1 MAISRAEV
9 KKLQE
14 IMNDPIKWAQAFLR
28 TFNPKTKK
36 IEPWTARWYQ
46 VEMLRDKHTR
56 KVYRCGRR
64 IGKCLPGHV
73 RIYDPNTGERVRVD
87 ELYKRGKAHIVTMTE
102 DYKLSPHFTN
112 EILDNG
118 IKEVF
123 RVTTKTGRHIDATGN
138 HPFFTAKG
146 WVAIDNLKP
155 GDRVA
160 LAGNLGYFGH
170 HEMNENEI
178 KLLAYMIGDGNCTT
192 KSIRFCTASDAI
204 KKEMER
210 AVNYFDCDL
219 IQYKSNRDIDYNII
233 KRYNKNNRMFENP
246 IKKVLEK
253 HGLFGKGAH
262 DKRVPEAIFKLS
274 KNDTATF
281 LSRLYAT
288 DGWAHTKNNKQ
299 QIGYCSVS
307 RELIADIQH
316 LLLKFGIN
324 SYVNTKKAKYKDT
337 VKISYQLLITN
348 SNDIIKFYKEIGI
361 FSKES
366 AVKRAFESAID
377 NNKYDYYLP
386 KEILEFVEEDRINKG
401 LSKADLCKF
410 NPNARLRMKYDVQR
424 SRLKE
429 FAEVLDND
437 DLKAFADGEFIFD
450 EIVSIESLGEMQ
462 TYDLS
467 VPVTMNFVA
476 EDFITHNTET
486 MVVEMLY
493 LAFTK
498 KNFRVLMAA
507 PYENQIRNMF
517 TRLNELIAESPLIKQ
532 AVVASTK
539 NPAKIEFANGS
550 MILGFTTGDDA
561 ASIRGQRADWI
572 FIDEV
577 DFMSEY
583 CFEVVAAVAIERA
596 EIGITV
602 SSTPLGKRSKFYQMC
617 TNPAMGYSQHYHPST
632 HNPNWNDQMEA
643 ELRAQLTAEGYVH
656 EVLAEFGTQE
666 AGVFDKD
673 KLDEAQ
679 KVIDYAYME
688 LDFFQKKKLQEE
700 GKPEPLMYDG
710 YTITNKAPR
719 NIFRTM
725 GVDWDK
731 YGAASS
737 ILILDYDVALNKF
750 KVFKRVEVPR
760 SEYTYDNAVNKIVEL
775 NEIYNPSY
783 IYVDRGSGEYQLE
796 RLHIIGEE
804 NPASGLKAK
813 VKGWSFSNK
822 LDIMDPI
829 TKEMDR
835 KPLKP
840 FMVNQLT
847 LAFERD
853 RMILSPYDDVL
864 KKQLTDYE
872 VEKITEAGIP
882 KYTSE
887 NEHFVDALGLAYL
900 AMVLEFKD
908 LTGTIEDI
916 RTTSEFHISKKQIG
930 GSGMYADTVNRQT
943 LDHRISDFYENN
955 DWDDLPGD
963 RPTWVEVDM
972 DYRSAR
978 GSSFGLSRSGW
989 GSRSSRGG
997 MSRGFGR

>member
-73 RIYDPNTGERVRVD
+73 RIYDPNTGERVPVE
-87 ELYKRGKAHIVTMTE
+87 ELYKKGKAHIVTMTE

-155 GDRVA
+155 GDKIA

-178 KLLAYMIGDGNCTT
+178 KLLAYMIGDGNCTRNT
-192 KSIRFCTASDAI
+192 IRFCTASNSI
-204 KKEMER
+204 KQEIER

-219 IQYKSNRDIDYNII
+219 IQYKSNRDIDYNIV
-233 KRYNKNNRMFENP
+233 KRYNKNNRMYENP
-246 IKKVLEK
+246 VKKVLEK
-253 HGLFGKGAH
+253 HNLFGKGAH

-324 SYVNTKKAKYKDT
+324 SYVNVKKAKYKDT
-337 VKISYQLLITN
+337 IKISYQLLITN

-386 KEILEFVEEDRINKG
+386 KEILEFVEEDRVRQG

-410 NPNARLRMKYDVQR
+410 NSNSRLRMNYDIQR

-429 FAEVLDND
+429 FAEVLNND

-673 KLDEAQ
+673 KLDAAQ

-688 LDFFQKKKLQEE
+688 LDFFQKKKLKEE

-783 IYVDRGSGEYQLE
+783 IYVDRGSGEIQIYC
-796 RLHIIGEE
+796 
-804 NPASGLKAK
+804 
-813 VKGWSFSNK
+813 
-822 LDIMDPI
+822 
-829 TKEMDR
+829 
-835 KPLKP
+835 
-840 FMVNQLT
+840 
-847 LAFERD
+847 
-853 RMILSPYDDVL
+853 
-864 KKQLTDYE
+864 
-872 VEKITEAGIP
+872 IP
-882 KYTSE
+882 CVY
-887 NEHFVDALGLAYL
+887 
-900 AMVLEFKD
+900 
-908 LTGTIEDI
+908 
-916 RTTSEFHISKKQIG
+916 
-930 GSGMYADTVNRQT
+930 
-943 LDHRISDFYENN
+943 
-955 DWDDLPGD
+955 
-963 RPTWVEVDM
+963 
-972 DYRSAR
+972 
-978 GSSFGLSRSGW
+978 
-989 GSRSSRGG
+989 
-997 MSRGFGR
+997 

>member
-1 MAISRAEV
+1 MAISRAEA

-123 RVTTKTGRHIDATGN
+123 RVTTKTGRHMDATGN
-138 HPFFTAKG
+138 HPLFTAKG
-146 WVAIDNLKP
+146 WVAIDNLKS

-262 DKRVPEAIFKLS
+262 DKRIPEAIFKLS

-673 KLDEAQ
+673 KLDAAQ

-700 GKPEPLMYDG
+700 GRPEPLMYDG

>member
-1 MAISRAEV
+1 MSKLAKAEMQ
-9 KKLQE
+9 KLKE
-14 IMNDPIKWAQAFLR
+14 IMNDPIKWAQTFLR
-28 TFNPKTKK
+28 TFDPKTKQ
-36 IEPWTARWYQ
+36 IVPWTARWYQ
-46 VEMLRDKHTR
+46 VQMLRDKHTR

-64 IGKCLPGHV
+64 IGKCLPAHT
-73 RIYDPNTGERVRVD
+73 RIYNPNTGERIRVD
-87 ELYKRGKAHIVTMTE
+87 ELYKRGRAHLVTMDE
-102 DYKLSPHFTN
+102 SYKLTPHFTN

-118 IKEVF
+118 IQEVF

-146 WVAIDNLKP
+146 WVPIDDLNK
-155 GDRVA
+155 GDRIA
-160 LAGNLGYFGH
+160 LAGNLGFFGH

-192 KSIRFCTASDAI
+192 KAIRFCTASEAI
-204 KKEMER
+204 RKEMER
-210 AVNYFDCDL
+210 ALNYFDCDL
-219 IQYKSNRDIDYNII
+219 IQYNSNRNIDYNIV
-233 KRYNKNNRMFENP
+233 KRYNKNNRMYENP
-246 IKKVLEK
+246 VKQVLEK
-253 HGLFGKGAH
+253 HGLFGKRAH
-262 DKRVPEAIFKLS
+262 DKVIPEAIFKLS

-307 RELIADIQH
+307 RELIADVQH

-337 VKISYQLLITN
+337 IKISYQLLITN

-361 FSKES
+361 FSKEA
-366 AVKRAFESAID
+366 AVKKAFESAID

-386 KEILEFVEEDRINKG
+386 KEILEFVEEDRIRQG

-410 NPNARLRMKYDVQR
+410 NPNARLRMNYDIQR

-429 FAEVLDND
+429 FAEVLNND

-462 TYDLS
+462 TYDFS
-467 VPVTMNFVA
+467 VPITMNFVA

-617 TNPAMGYSQHYHPST
+617 TDPAMGYSQHYHPST

-666 AGVFDKD
+666 TGVFDKD
-673 KLDEAQ
+673 KLDAAT
-679 KVIDYAYME
+679 KFLDYAYNP
-688 LDFFQKKKLQEE
+688 LDYFQQKLIQEE
-700 GKPEPLMYDG
+700 NKPQPIMYG
-710 YTITNKAPR
+710 EYTFSHPAPT

-737 ILILDYDVALNKF
+737 ILILDFDPAFNKF

-775 NEIYNPSY
+775 NKIYNPSF
-783 IYVDRGSGEYQLE
+783 IYCDAGAGEYQIE

-813 VKGWSFSNK
+813 VKKINFSNK

-829 TKEMDR
+829 TKELDR

-853 RMILSPYDDVL
+853 RMMLSPYDDIL
-864 KKQLTDYE
+864 FKQLIDYE

-882 KYTSE
+882 KYTSV

-900 AMVLEFKD
+900 AMVLEFKE

-916 RTTSEFHISKKQIG
+916 KTTSEFHISHKQIG
-930 GSGMYADTVNRQT
+930 GAGLKASTIRQAT
-943 LDHRISDFYENN
+943 DQRIVDFYENN

-963 RPTWVEVDM
+963 RQKWVEVDM
-972 DYRSAR
+972 DYRS
-978 GSSFGLSRSGW
+978 SRVPSRIGNSGW
-989 GSRSSRGG
+989 GSRSGG
-997 MSRGFGR
+997 RSMSRGFGR

>member
-1 MAISRAEV
+1 MAISKAEA
-9 KKLQE
+9 KKLQQ
-14 IMNDPIKWAQAFLR
+14 IMDDPILWSQAFLR

-155 GDRVA
+155 GDKVA

-204 KKEMER
+204 KKEIER

-219 IQYKSNRDIDYNII
+219 IQYKSNRDIDYNIV

-246 IKKVLEK
+246 IKKVLEE

-337 VKISYQLLITN
+337 VKVSYQLLITN

-467 VPVTMNFVA
+467 VPLTMNFVA

-532 AVVASTK
+532 TVVASTK

-617 TNPAMGYSQHYHPST
+617 TDPAMGYSQHYHPST

-673 KLDEAQ
+673 KLDASQ
-679 KVIDYAYME
+679 KVLDYAYME
-688 LDFFQKKKLQEE
+688 LDFFQKKKLAEE
-700 GKPEPLMYDG
+700 GKPEPLMYDK
-710 YTITNKAPR
+710 YSLSNKAPA

-775 NEIYNPSY
+775 NEIYNPSF

-804 NPASGLKAK
+804 RPHTGLKAK

-916 RTTSEFHISKKQIG
+916 KTTSEFHISKKQIG
-930 GSGMYADTVNRQT
+930 GSGMYADTVTRQT
-943 LDHRISDFYENN
+943 LDHRIQDFYENN

-978 GSSFGLSRSGW
+978 GSSFLSKSSW

>member
-1 MAISRAEV
+1 MALAKAEAA
-9 KKLQE
+9 KLKE
-14 IMNDPIKWAQAFLR
+14 IFDDPIKWAQAFLR
-28 TFNPKTKK
+28 TFDPREKK
-36 IEPWTARWYQ
+36 IVPWTARWYQ

-64 IGKCLPGHV
+64 IGKCLPGHTRV
-73 RIYDPNTGERVRVD
+73 YDPRTGDRVPVE
-87 ELYKRGKAHIVTMTE
+87 ELYKQGKAHLVTMTD
-102 DYKLSPHFTN
+102 DYKLSAHFTN

-138 HPFFTAKG
+138 HPLFTAKG
-146 WVAIDNLKP
+146 WMAIDFLKP
-155 GDRVA
+155 GDKVA
-160 LAGNLGYFGH
+160 LAGNMGFFGNH
-170 HEMNENEI
+170 YINENEI
-178 KLLAYMIGDGNCTT
+178 KLLAYMIGDGNCSSKT
-192 KSIRFCTASDAI
+192 IRFCTASEAI
-204 KKEMER
+204 RKEMER
-210 AVNYFDCDL
+210 AVNYFDCEMV
-219 IQYKSNRDIDYNII
+219 QYASNRDIDFNIV
-233 KRYNKNNRMFENP
+233 KKQNRNNRTYPNK
-246 IKKVLEK
+246 IKEILEH
-253 HGLFGKGAH
+253 HGVYGKTAH
-262 DKRVPEAIFKLS
+262 TKTIPSEIFNLDR
-274 KNDTATF
+274 NDTALF

-324 SYVNTKKAKYKDT
+324 SYVNVKKAKYNGDI
-337 VKISYQLLITN
+337 KISYQLLITN
-348 SNDIIKFYKEIGI
+348 SNDVIKFYKEIGI
-361 FSKES
+361 FSKEE
-366 AVKRAFESAID
+366 ACKAAFESAIK
-377 NNKYDYYLP
+377 NNKYDTYLP
-386 KEILEFVEEDRINKG
+386 KEILEFVEEDRVRQG
-401 LSKADLCKF
+401 LSKADLCKS
-410 NPNARLRMKYDVQR
+410 NKHARLRMNYDIQR
-424 SRLKE
+424 SRLRE
-429 FAEVLDND
+429 FAEILDNE
-437 DLKAFADGEFIFD
+437 DLKNFADGDFIFD

-467 VPVTMNFVA
+467 VPLTMNFIA

-517 TRLNELIAESPLIKQ
+517 TRLNELISESPLVKQ
-532 AVVASTK
+532 AVVSSTK

-561 ASIRGQRADWI
+561 ASVRGQRADWI
-572 FIDEV
+572 FIDEI

-602 SSTPLGKRSKFYQMC
+602 SSTPLGKRSHFYRMC
-617 TNPAMGYSQHYHPST
+617 TDPSMNYSQHFHPST

-666 AGVFDKD
+666 TGVFDKD
-673 KLDEAQ
+673 KLDAAQ
-679 KVIDYAYME
+679 KVLNYAYNP
-688 LDFFQKKKLQEE
+688 LDYFQQKKCIEE
-700 GKPEPLMYDG
+700 GNEPEILMY
-710 YTITNKAPR
+710 NQSFKAPR

-731 YGAASS
+731 YGANSS
-737 ILILDYDVALNKF
+737 ILILDYDTRLGKF

-760 SEYTYDNAVNKIVEL
+760 SEYSYDAAINTIVEL
-775 NEIYNPSY
+775 NEIYNPSW
-783 IYVDRGSGEYQLE
+783 IYCDAGSGEYQIE

-804 NPASGLKAK
+804 NPHTGLKSK
-813 VKGWSFSNK
+813 VKRWSFANK

-829 TKEMDR
+829 TKEFEK

-840 FMVNQLT
+840 FMVNQLQI
-847 LAFERD
+847 AFERD
-853 RMILSPYDDVL
+853 KMILSPYDTTL
-864 KKQLTDYE
+864 AKQLTDYE
-872 VEKITEAGIP
+872 VVKMTESGVP

-908 LTGTIEDI
+908 LTGMIQEPEV
-916 RTTSEFHISKKQIG
+916 TSEFVISHKQIG
-930 GSGMYADTVNRQT
+930 GMAAKIESETRASSDNR
-943 LDHRISDFYENN
+943 IVDFYNN
-955 DWDDLPGD
+955 TDFEDLPGD
-963 RPTWVEVDM
+963 RQRWVKVDES
-972 DYRSAR
+972 YKSPRYGR
-978 GSSFGLSRSGW
+978 GSSW
-989 GSRSSRGG
+989 GSRSSGG
-997 MSRGFGR
+997 FGRTSFGRGFGR

>member
-1 MAISRAEV
+1 MAISKAEA

-123 RVTTKTGRHIDATGN
+123 RVTTKTGRHMDATGN
-138 HPFFTAKG
+138 HPLFTAKG

-348 SNDIIKFYKEIGI
+348 SNDIIKFNKKIRI
-361 FSKES
+361 FSKQT
-366 AVKRAFESAID
+366 AVKRSFESAID

-700 GKPEPLMYDG
+700 GRPEPLMYDG

>member
-1 MAISRAEV
+1 
-9 KKLQE
+9 
-14 IMNDPIKWAQAFLR
+14 
-28 TFNPKTKK
+28 
-36 IEPWTARWYQ
+36 
-46 VEMLRDKHTR
+46 MLRDKSTR

-87 ELYKRGKAHIVTMTE
+87 ELYKRGKAHLVTMTD

-118 IKEVF
+118 VKEVF
-123 RVTTKTGRHIDATGN
+123 KVTTKTGRSIDATGN
-138 HPFFTAKG
+138 HPLFTARG
-146 WVAIDNLKP
+146 WVAIDDLKP

-170 HEMNENEI
+170 HEMNKNEI

-192 KSIRFCTASDAI
+192 NAIRFCNSSKAI
-204 KKEMER
+204 IDELTR
-210 AVNYFDCDL
+210 AVNYFDSEL
-219 IQYKSNRDIDYNII
+219 VQYKSGRNIDYNIV
-233 KRYNKNNRMFENP
+233 KKFNRNNKNFSNP
-246 IKKVLEK
+246 IKDILIK
-253 HGLFGKGAH
+253 HDLFGKGAY
-262 DKRVPEAIFKLS
+262 DKKVPEDIFKLS

-288 DGWAHTKNNKQ
+288 DGWVHAKNNKQ
-299 QIGYCSVS
+299 VIGYGSVS
-307 RELIADIQH
+307 RELLSDIQH

-324 SYVNTKKAKYKDT
+324 SYINYKPD
-337 VKISYQLLITN
+337 KRKEDGGSYYNLLITN
-348 SNDIIKFYKEIGI
+348 SHDVIKFYKEIGI
-361 FSKES
+361 FDKEQ
-366 AVKRAFESAID
+366 ALKEVYESAIN
-377 NNKYDYYLP
+377 NNKYDAYLP
-386 KEILEFVEEDRINKG
+386 KEILEFVEEDRVKQG

-410 NPNARLRMKYDVQR
+410 NPNARLRFNYDIQR
-424 SRLKE
+424 SRLKG
-429 FAEVLDND
+429 FAEVLNND
-437 DLKAFADGEFIFD
+437 DLKAFSEGEFIFD

-467 VPVTMNFVA
+467 VPLTMNFIA

-493 LAFTK
+493 MACSNR
-498 KNFRVLMAA
+498 NFRILMLA

-517 TRLNELIAESPLIKQ
+517 TRLNELIAESPLVKQ
-532 AVVASTK
+532 LVVSTTK
-539 NPAKIEFANGS
+539 NPAKIELANGS

-561 ASIRGQRADWI
+561 SSVRGQRGDWL
-572 FIDEV
+572 FFDEI
-577 DFMSEY
+577 DFMSTY
-583 CFEVVAAVAIERA
+583 CYEVCASIAMERP

-602 SSTPLGKRSKFYQMC
+602 SSTPLGKRTHFYSMC
-617 TNPAMGYSQHYHPST
+617 TDKSWNYSQHYHPST
-632 HNPNWNDQMEA
+632 HNPGWNAQMEA
-643 ELRAQLTAEGYVH
+643 ELRSQLTAEGYVH
-656 EVLAEFGTQE
+656 EVMAEFGTQE
-666 AGVFDKD
+666 TGVFDKN
-673 KLDEAQ
+673 KLDAA
-679 KVIDYAYME
+679 KSFLDYAYNE
-688 LDFFQKKKLQEE
+688 LDFFQKNNIKEKGL
-700 GKPEPLMYDG
+700 PEPLMYNFDK
-710 YTITNKAPR
+710 YNPPPR

-737 ILILDYDVALNKF
+737 ILILDYDIGLNKF
-750 KVFKRVEVPR
+750 KVFKRIEIPR

-804 NPASGLKAK
+804 NPLSGLKAK

-864 KKQLTDYE
+864 FKQLIDYE

-908 LTGTIEDI
+908 LTGTVEDVK
-916 RTTSEFHISKKQIG
+916 TTSEFSITHKQLG
-930 GSGMYADTVNRQT
+930 GPGMYASTVTREQV
-943 LDHRISDFYENN
+943 DQRVVDFYENN
-955 DWDDLPGD
+955 D
-963 RPTWVEVDM
+963 
-972 DYRSAR
+972 
-978 GSSFGLSRSGW
+978 
-989 GSRSSRGG
+989 
-997 MSRGFGR
+997 

>member
-123 RVTTKTGRHIDATGN
+123 RVTTKTGRHMDATGN
-138 HPFFTAKG
+138 HPLFTAKG

-673 KLDEAQ
+673 KLDAAQ

-700 GKPEPLMYDG
+700 GRPEPLMYDG

>member
-1 MAISRAEV
+1 MAISKAEA
-9 KKLQE
+9 KKLQQ
-14 IMNDPIKWAQAFLR
+14 IIDDPIKWAQAFLR

-123 RVTTKTGRHIDATGN
+123 RITTKTGRHIDATGN

-204 KKEMER
+204 KKEIER

-219 IQYKSNRDIDYNII
+219 IQYKSNRDIDYNIV

-246 IKKVLEK
+246 IKKVLEE

-337 VKISYQLLITN
+337 VKVSYQLLITN

-467 VPVTMNFVA
+467 VPLTMNFVA

-532 AVVASTK
+532 TVVASTK

-561 ASIRGQRADWI
+561 ASIRGQRADI
-572 FIDEV
+572 F
-577 DFMSEY
+577 
-583 CFEVVAAVAIERA
+583 
-596 EIGITV
+596 
-602 SSTPLGKRSKFYQMC
+602 
-617 TNPAMGYSQHYHPST
+617 
-632 HNPNWNDQMEA
+632 
-643 ELRAQLTAEGYVH
+643 
-656 EVLAEFGTQE
+656 
-666 AGVFDKD
+666 
-673 KLDEAQ
+673 
-679 KVIDYAYME
+679 
-688 LDFFQKKKLQEE
+688 
-700 GKPEPLMYDG
+700 
-710 YTITNKAPR
+710 
-719 NIFRTM
+719 
-725 GVDWDK
+725 
-731 YGAASS
+731 
-737 ILILDYDVALNKF
+737 
-750 KVFKRVEVPR
+750 
-760 SEYTYDNAVNKIVEL
+760 
-775 NEIYNPSY
+775 
-783 IYVDRGSGEYQLE
+783 
-796 RLHIIGEE
+796 
-804 NPASGLKAK
+804 
-813 VKGWSFSNK
+813 
-822 LDIMDPI
+822 
-829 TKEMDR
+829 
-835 KPLKP
+835 
-840 FMVNQLT
+840 
-847 LAFERD
+847 
-853 RMILSPYDDVL
+853 
-864 KKQLTDYE
+864 
-872 VEKITEAGIP
+872 
-882 KYTSE
+882 
-887 NEHFVDALGLAYL
+887 
-900 AMVLEFKD
+900 
-908 LTGTIEDI
+908 
-916 RTTSEFHISKKQIG
+916 
-930 GSGMYADTVNRQT
+930 
-943 LDHRISDFYENN
+943 
-955 DWDDLPGD
+955 
-963 RPTWVEVDM
+963 
-972 DYRSAR
+972 
-978 GSSFGLSRSGW
+978 
-989 GSRSSRGG
+989 
-997 MSRGFGR
+997 

>member
-1 MAISRAEV
+1 MAISKAEA
-9 KKLQE
+9 KKLQQ
-14 IMNDPIKWAQAFLR
+14 IIDDPIKWAQAFLR

-102 DYKLSPHFTN
+102 DYKLSSHFTN

-123 RVTTKTGRHIDATGN
+123 RITTKTGRHIDATGN

-204 KKEMER
+204 KKEIER

-219 IQYKSNRDIDYNII
+219 IQYKSNRDIDYNIV

-246 IKKVLEK
+246 IKKVLEE

-337 VKISYQLLITN
+337 VKVSYQLLITN

-467 VPVTMNFVA
+467 VPLTMNFVA

-532 AVVASTK
+532 TVVASTK

-561 ASIRGQRADWI
+561 ASI
-572 FIDEV
+572 
-577 DFMSEY
+577 
-583 CFEVVAAVAIERA
+583 
-596 EIGITV
+596 
-602 SSTPLGKRSKFYQMC
+602 K
-617 TNPAMGYSQHYHPST
+617 
-632 HNPNWNDQMEA
+632 
-643 ELRAQLTAEGYVH
+643 
-656 EVLAEFGTQE
+656 
-666 AGVFDKD
+666 
-673 KLDEAQ
+673 
-679 KVIDYAYME
+679 
-688 LDFFQKKKLQEE
+688 
-700 GKPEPLMYDG
+700 
-710 YTITNKAPR
+710 
-719 NIFRTM
+719 
-725 GVDWDK
+725 
-731 YGAASS
+731 
-737 ILILDYDVALNKF
+737 
-750 KVFKRVEVPR
+750 
-760 SEYTYDNAVNKIVEL
+760 
-775 NEIYNPSY
+775 
-783 IYVDRGSGEYQLE
+783 
-796 RLHIIGEE
+796 
-804 NPASGLKAK
+804 
-813 VKGWSFSNK
+813 
-822 LDIMDPI
+822 
-829 TKEMDR
+829 
-835 KPLKP
+835 
-840 FMVNQLT
+840 
-847 LAFERD
+847 
-853 RMILSPYDDVL
+853 
-864 KKQLTDYE
+864 
-872 VEKITEAGIP
+872 
-882 KYTSE
+882 
-887 NEHFVDALGLAYL
+887 
-900 AMVLEFKD
+900 MVL
-908 LTGTIEDI
+908 L
-916 RTTSEFHISKKQIG
+916 
-930 GSGMYADTVNRQT
+930 
-943 LDHRISDFYENN
+943 
-955 DWDDLPGD
+955 
-963 RPTWVEVDM
+963 
-972 DYRSAR
+972 
-978 GSSFGLSRSGW
+978 
-989 GSRSSRGG
+989 
-997 MSRGFGR
+997 

>member
-1 MAISRAEV
+1 MALAKAEA
-9 KKLQE
+9 KKLKE
-14 IMNDPIKWAQAFLR
+14 IMEDPIKWAQAFLR
-28 TFNPKTKK
+28 AYNPKTKK

-46 VEMLRDKHTR
+46 VEMLRDKSTR

-73 RIYDPNTGERVRVD
+73 RIYDPTTGERVRVD
-87 ELYKRGKAHIVTMTE
+87 ELYKRGKAHLVTMTD

-112 EILDNG
+112 EISDNG
-118 IKEVF
+118 MKEVF

-138 HPFFTAKG
+138 HPLFTAKG
-146 WVAIDNLKP
+146 WVAIDDLKP
-155 GDRVA
+155 GNKIA

-178 KLLAYMIGDGNCTT
+178 KLLAYMIGDGNCTS
-192 KSIRFCTASDAI
+192 KAIRFCTASDSI
-204 KKEMER
+204 KKEIER

-219 IQYKSNRDIDYNII
+219 IQYKSNRDIDYNIV
-233 KRYNKNNRMFENP
+233 KRYHKNNRMYENP
-246 IKKVLEK
+246 VKQVLEK
-253 HGLFGKGAH
+253 HGLYGKGAH
-262 DKRVPEAIFKLS
+262 YKFVPEDIFKLS

-307 RELIADIQH
+307 RELISDIQH

-337 VKISYQLLITN
+337 IKISYQLLITN

-386 KEILEFVEEDRINKG
+386 KEILEFVEEDRVNKG

-410 NPNARLRMKYDVQR
+410 NSNARLRMEYDIQR

-437 DLKAFADGEFIFD
+437 DLKAFADGQFIFD
-450 EIVSIESLGEMQ
+450 EIISIESLGEMQ

-467 VPVTMNFVA
+467 VPLTMNFVA

-493 LAFTK
+493 MACSNR
-498 KNFRVLMAA
+498 NFRILMLA

-532 AVVASTK
+532 LVVSTTK
-539 NPAKIEFANGS
+539 NPAKIEFSNGS

-561 ASIRGQRADWI
+561 SSVRGQRGDWL
-572 FIDEV
+572 FFDEI
-577 DFMSEY
+577 DFMSTY
-583 CFEVVAAVAIERA
+583 CYEVCASIAMERP

-602 SSTPLGKRSKFYQMC
+602 SSTPLGKRTHFYNMC
-617 TNPAMGYSQHYHPST
+617 TDKSWNYSQHYHPST
-632 HNPNWNDQMEA
+632 HNPGWNAQMEA
-643 ELRAQLTAEGYVH
+643 ELRSQLTAEGYVH

-666 AGVFDKD
+666 TGVFDKA
-673 KLDEAQ
+673 KLDEAV
-679 KVIDYAYME
+679 KVLDYAYNE
-688 LDFFQKKKLQEE
+688 LDYFQKNKLLEE
-700 GKPEPLMYDG
+700 GRPQPLIYNHSK
-710 YTITNKAPR
+710 YNPPPP
-719 NIFRTM
+719 NVFRTM

-737 ILILDYDVALNKF
+737 ILILDYDIGLNKF

-783 IYVDRGSGEYQLE
+783 IYIDRGSGEYQLE
-796 RLHIIGEE
+796 RLHIIGEQ
-804 NPASGLKAK
+804 NPQTGLKAK

-835 KPLKP
+835 KPIKP
-840 FMVNQLT
+840 FMVNQLV

-864 KKQLTDYE
+864 LKQLMDYE
-872 VEKITEAGIP
+872 VEKITQAGVP
-882 KYTSE
+882 QYTSE

-908 LTGTIEDI
+908 LTGTIEDVK
-916 RTTSEFHISKKQIG
+916 TTSEFTITHKQIG
-930 GSGMYADTVNRQT
+930 GSNMYASSAKREAVDQ
-943 LDHRISDFYENN
+943 RIVDFYENN

-972 DYRSAR
+972 DYRSPR
-978 GSSFGLSRSGW
+978 GSRFNSGFSSGW
-989 GSRSSRGG
+989 GSRSGKG

>member
-324 SYVNTKKAKYKDT
+324 SYVNIKKAKYKDT

-700 GKPEPLMYDG
+700 GRPEPLMYDG